1 MGRTQIPQQQWHRI
15 KIQAL
20 NKMKK
25 QLQEQ
30 AMKQGM
36 DFLKKG
42 SGHHGGHGHGGGHH
56 GGHGHGGGHH
66 GGHGK
71 QGNMDKRALKEAMK
85 VAKTKDLK
93 NIDPAVLDYAATRLQ
108 AGFRGYQVRK
118 NMKT

>member
-56 GGHGHGGGHH
+56 GGHG
-66 GGHGK
+66 K
-71 QGNMDKRALKEAMK
+71 QGNMDKRAMKEAMK